1 MEKTAPRVLH
11 FGPYDGDEI
20 ETVVEMDPEYILW
33 ASANVPNSGISQ
45 AAINRARQLL
55 DEPRNSWLDS
65 DPDDD
70 RRDLEYLGF
79 DSGMAYDE

>member
-55 DEPRNSWLDS
+55 DEPRNSWLD
-65 DPDDD
+65 DDD
-70 RRDLEYLGF
+70 ESDTLDLEYLGF
-79 DSGMAYDE
+79 GRREDYDE